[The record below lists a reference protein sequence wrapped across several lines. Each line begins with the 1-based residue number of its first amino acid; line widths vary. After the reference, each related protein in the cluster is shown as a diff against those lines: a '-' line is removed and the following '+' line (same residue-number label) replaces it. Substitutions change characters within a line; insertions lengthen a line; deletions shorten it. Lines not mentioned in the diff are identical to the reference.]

1 MKRNSVLL
9 PLMATLGASALI
21 LGGCTSATEAT
32 PGSSSTRQP
41 SETMP
46 PPAEIP
52 DPTVEGTDASVA
64 WEALMGP
71 DGEYAAAAM
80 YQAVID
86 EFGSVEPYVTIKA
99 GEERHID
106 ALTRQLERYGIDVP
120 DNPYLGEVSA
130 PADLQLAAEAWAEG
144 EIANVEMYDELLD
157 QTDDSTLRRVLEN
170 LRRAS
175 LESHLPL
182 FELAAE
188 NGGELTSE
196 QMSTVRG
203 APGEDGREGQA
214 MPGQKQGE
222 GRGGAHRPGQP
233 TPEQHSPSL

>member
-9 PLMATLGASALI
+9 PLMATLGASALV
-21 LGGCTSATEAT
+21 LGGCVATAEGFPESTSA
-32 PGSSSTRQP
+32 SQP
-41 SETMP
+41 NETMP
-46 PPAEIP
+46 PPAEIQ
-52 DPTVEGTDASVA
+52 DPTVRGTDASVA

-120 DNPYLGEVSA
+120 DNPYLGEVGA
-130 PADLQLAAEAWAEG
+130 PADLQIAAEAWAEG

-188 NGGELTSE
+188 NGGQLAPE

-203 APGEDGREGQA
+203 APGEDEREGQA
-214 MPGQKQGE
+214 MTGQKQGE
-222 GRGGAHRPGQP
+222 GRGGAHHPGQP
-233 TPEQHSPSL
+233 TPEQHSRGL

>member
-9 PLMATLGASALI
+9 PLMATLGASALV
-21 LGGCTSATEAT
+21 LGGCVATAEGFPESTSA
-32 PGSSSTRQP
+32 SQP
-41 SETMP
+41 NETMP
-46 PPAEIP
+46 PPAEIQ
-52 DPTVEGTDASVA
+52 DPTVRGTDASVA

-188 NGGELTSE
+188 NGGQLAPE

-203 APGEDGREGQA
+203 APGEDEREGQA
-214 MPGQKQGE
+214 MTGQKQGE
-222 GRGGAHRPGQP
+222 GRGGEHRPGQP
-233 TPEQHSPSL
+233 TPEQHSRGL

>member
-9 PLMATLGASALI
+9 PLMATLGASALV
-21 LGGCTSATEAT
+21 LGGCVATAEGF
-32 PGSSSTRQP
+32 PESSSTSQP

-106 ALTRQLERYGIDVP
+106 ALTRQLERYGMDVP

-130 PADLQLAAEAWAEG
+130 PADLQLAADAWAEVKLPMSRCMTSCSIRPTIQRCVG
-144 EIANVEMYDELLD
+144 CWRISEG
-157 QTDDSTLRRVLEN
+157 
-170 LRRAS
+170 
-175 LESHLPL
+175 HLSNHTCPCL
-182 FELAAE
+182 
-188 NGGELTSE
+188 N
-196 QMSTVRG
+196 
-203 APGEDGREGQA
+203 
-214 MPGQKQGE
+214 
-222 GRGGAHRPGQP
+222 
-233 TPEQHSPSL
+233 

>member
-9 PLMATLGASALI
+9 PLMATLGASALV
-21 LGGCTSATEAT
+21 LGGCVATAEGFPESTSA
-32 PGSSSTRQP
+32 SQP
-41 SETMP
+41 NESMP
-46 PPAEIP
+46 PPAEIQ
-52 DPTVEGTDASVA
+52 DPTVRGTDASVA

-130 PADLQLAAEAWAEG
+130 PADLQIAAEAWAEG

-188 NGGELTSE
+188 NGGQLAPE

-203 APGEDGREGQA
+203 APGGDEREGQA

-222 GRGGAHRPGQP
+222 GRGGAHHPGQP
-233 TPEQHSPSL
+233 TPEQRSPGL

>member
-9 PLMATLGASALI
+9 PLMATLGASALV
-21 LGGCTSATEAT
+21 LGGCVATAEGF
-32 PGSSSTRQP
+32 PESSSTSQP

-46 PPAEIP
+46 PPAEIQ
-52 DPTVEGTDASVA
+52 DPTVEGTDPWVA
-64 WEALMGP
+64 WSTLMGP

-144 EIANVEMYDELLD
+144 EIANVEM
-157 QTDDSTLRRVLEN
+157 
-170 LRRAS
+170 
-175 LESHLPL
+175 
-182 FELAAE
+182 
-188 NGGELTSE
+188 
-196 QMSTVRG
+196 
-203 APGEDGREGQA
+203 
-214 MPGQKQGE
+214 
-222 GRGGAHRPGQP
+222 
-233 TPEQHSPSL
+233 